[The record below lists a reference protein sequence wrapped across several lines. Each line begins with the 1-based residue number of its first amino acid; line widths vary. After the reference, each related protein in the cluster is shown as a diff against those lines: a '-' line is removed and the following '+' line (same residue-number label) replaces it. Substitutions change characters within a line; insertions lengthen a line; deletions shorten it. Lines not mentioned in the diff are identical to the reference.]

1 LLALIAGQDVEPAP
15 GSDGTDGRWRIARRT
30 AEDRVI
36 STVDPDARHAHKTRS
51 RRQDGFKAHIVI
63 EPDTGLITETELT
76 KASGPDNSDATVGTR
91 LVSTDPTIDLP
102 QPEQAEPVEGSG
114 LEVLGDSA
122 YGSGEALS
130 SLQKAGHTPIIKPL
144 PLRPALE
151 GGFTAEDF
159 TVDED
164 AGTVACPN
172 GLTRAMTKNRD
183 RHLRCRLQGLPPA
196 GALHHRQD
204 RPQSPD
210 PHPRPTATRSP
221 RNRERP

>member
-1 LLALIAGQDVEPAP
+1 
-15 GSDGTDGRWRIARRT
+15 
-30 AEDRVI
+30 
-36 STVDPDARHAHKTRS
+36 
-51 RRQDGFKAHIVI
+51 VI

-164 AGTVACPN
+164 AGTVTCPN
-172 GLTRAMTKNRD
+172 GLTRAMTKNRTVTFGVACKD
-183 RHLRCRLQGLPPA
+183 CPLRARCTTAKTGRSLLIHIHDQLQRAHRETAKDPDFQSVYRRH
-196 GALHHRQD
+196 
-204 RPQSPD
+204 RPMVERSI
-210 PHPRPTATRSP
+210 AWLTRGNRRVPYRGSP
-221 RNRERP
+221 RTTPGSTIA